1 MKLTGV
7 VQDGEGKGAYFTS
20 LPWVVGQI
28 RAGAGF
34 EPYPGTLNVRVRD
47 ADETAIE
54 SFLSRVDFE
63 LIPPNQEFCHA
74 TAKKVLIGGI
84 PAVVVIPSDD
94 VRIHGLRIVE
104 VVSDRHLKTALNVEA
119 GDQVEIDEPD

>member
-1 MKLTGV
+1 MKLTGL
-7 VQDGEGKGAYFTS
+7 VQDGEGKGAYFTR
-20 LPWVVGQI
+20 LPWVVMQI

-47 ADETAIE
+47 TDEAVIE

-74 TAKKVLIGGI
+74 EAKKVLVGGI
-84 PAVVVIPSDD
+84 PAVVVIPGED
-94 VRIHGLRIVE
+94 VRIHGRRIVE
-104 VVSDRHLKTALNVEA
+104 IVSDRHLKTALNVQA